1 LILEHREAIS
11 SDFDGTIIDIETIGK
26 FNSRY
31 RYTDDVREYEYIR
44 QVIFGYINRHALTI
58 LYVRAMEEIDE
69 LNERV
74 TSLISNLN
82 KPFYAFNTIFEMA
95 VLYHGLGREIRF
107 DGELQAVKYESK
119 ASVVSALGIP
129 NYDDPFYDRGIL
141 CMQAWENGQFDKAIA
156 HNRAC
161 LLKERDILLRR
172 GFREPDRLAFNS

>member
-1 LILEHREAIS
+1 MILEYKEIIS
-11 SDFDGTIIDIETIGK
+11 SEFDGTIIDIETIGK

-31 RYTDDVREYEYIR
+31 RDTDDIREYEYI
-44 QVIFGYINRHALTI
+44 QPVIFGYVDRHALTI
-58 LYVRAMEEIDE
+58 LYIRATEEINE

-74 TSLISNLN
+74 AGLISSLN
-82 KPFYAFNTIFEMA
+82 KPLCAFNSIFERA
-95 VLYHGLGREIRF
+95 VLYHGLGLELHF

-119 ASVVSALGIP
+119 ANAVSALGIP

-141 CMQAWENGQFDKAIA
+141 CLQAWENGEFDKAIA

-172 GFREPDRLAFNS
+172 GFREPEEITFTL